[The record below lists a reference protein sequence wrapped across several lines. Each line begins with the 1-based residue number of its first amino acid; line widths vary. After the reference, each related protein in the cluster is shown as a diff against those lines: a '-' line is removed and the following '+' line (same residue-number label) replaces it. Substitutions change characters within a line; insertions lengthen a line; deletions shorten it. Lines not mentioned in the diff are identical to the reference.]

1 MFIEPQTLL
10 SYREVPSLML
20 NDTELHTVLCQE
32 IMTAVRKT
40 ATFDMRLHKQCGSAE
55 RKREKVCDCLK
66 IGAAV
71 K

>member
-1 MFIEPQTLL
+1 MPRIA
-10 SYREVPSLML
+10 SLML
-20 NDTELHTVLCQE
+20 NHTELCTVLCRE

-40 ATFDMRLHKQCGSAE
+40 ATLDMRLHKQCGSAE
-55 RKREKVCDCLK
+55 RKHEKVCGYLK

>member
-1 MFIEPQTLL
+1 M
-10 SYREVPSLML
+10 PSLML
-20 NDTELHTVLCQE
+20 NHSELQTVLCRE

-40 ATFDMRLHKQCGSAE
+40 ATFDTRVHKYCGSTE
-55 RKREKVCDCLK
+55 RKRVKVCDYLK